1 MAFIRFDPERVQKES
16 RLLAREWLE
25 ASCLFLDTET
35 TGLGRSAEICEIALL
50 ETNGQILI
58 QTLVRPTQPIPY
70 EVTIIHGISDE
81 DVADAP
87 TFREVWE
94 ELKQALE
101 GRPIIAYNAPFD
113 ERMLFQSAQAHGI
126 NWLDDFEAARQ
137 PEFNCAM
144 KLYRLF
150 QWERRNERG
159 VFGRKRLVDA
169 ATHLGIAV
177 PYLHRAWVDAE
188 LCRQVVIEIA
198 CSVLP
203 HPARLSAE

>member
-1 MAFIRFDPERVQKES
+1 MAFIRFDPERIQKES

-50 ETNGQILI
+50 ETNGRALV
-58 QTLVRPTQPIPY
+58 QTLVRPTHPIPY
-70 EVTIIHGISDE
+70 EVTLIHGITDE

-94 ELKQALE
+94 ELKQTLE
-101 GRPIIAYNAPFD
+101 GRPVVAYNAPFD

-126 NWLDDFEAARQ
+126 GWGKAFEGTHGPQ
-137 PEFNCAM
+137 FNCGM
-144 KLYRLF
+144 RLYRHF
-150 QWERRNERG
+150 QWERRSGEQG
-159 VFGRKRLVDA
+159 LSRKRLADA
-169 ATHLGIAV
+169 AAHLGIPV
-177 PYLHRAWVDAE
+177 PYLHRAWTDAE

-198 CSVLP
+198 CSMP
-203 HPARLSAE
+203 PAAMLSIE